1 MVAAFSP
8 IVCNVNMMTAVLQR
22 WAEQAGREEVGAILV
37 NARGY
42 LSLPSDVMMVETT
55 LREVIHELILLVSE
69 FSELHTS
76 KQPNHL
82 TKSVVEQKIAS
93 KFDNSV
99 WATYCTGDL
108 FQSKVRNTVKKK
120 EKKKVSCI
128 KVGVLKGTKKTR
140 LLAAGV
146 L

>member
-8 IVCNVNMMTAVLQR
+8 IVCNVNMTTAVLQR
-22 WAEQAGREEVGAILV
+22 WAEEARREEVGAILV

-76 KQPNHL
+76 KRPNHF

-108 FQSKVRNTVKKK
+108 FQSKVRNT

-128 KVGVLKGTKKTR
+128 KVGVC
-140 LLAAGV
+140 
-146 L
+146 

>member
-1 MVAAFSP
+1 M
-8 IVCNVNMMTAVLQR
+8 
-22 WAEQAGREEVGAILV
+22 
-37 NARGY
+37 
-42 LSLPSDVMMVETT
+42 
-55 LREVIHELILLVSE
+55 LVSE

-99 WATYCTGDL
+99 RATYCTGDL

-120 EKKKVSCI
+120 EKKKS
-128 KVGVLKGTKKTR
+128 
-140 LLAAGV
+140 LLYKSWCV
-146 L
+146 KRN